1 MSIDIPSP
9 TQYAYTYEPQ
19 TATQTTRLC
28 HLAPRRHRHHSL
40 CRFIRQGLQVL
51 INPSTLCANETFW
64 HNQSTFIG
72 GSSAAVG
79 IYTLVVMGTVAK
91 LIPELEERVINQRD
105 ALIIAGLTITVG
117 VASCEASRVI
127 YPILYPCQQATQATR

>member
-1 MSIDIPSP
+1 MNRKPPLKPRD
-9 TQYAYTYEPQ
+9 YAIWPLAA
-19 TATQTTRLC
+19 TATTAC
-28 HLAPRRHRHHSL
+28 V
-40 CRFIRQGLQVL
+40 GLSGRVFQVL